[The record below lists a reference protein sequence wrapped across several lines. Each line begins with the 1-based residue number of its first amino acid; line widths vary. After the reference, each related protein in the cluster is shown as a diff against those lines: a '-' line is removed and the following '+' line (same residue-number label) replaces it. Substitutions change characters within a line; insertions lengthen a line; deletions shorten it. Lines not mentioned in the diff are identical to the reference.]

1 MTISDKMDIIN
12 DINRQIILTEQVLV
26 NLKKMR
32 NEAIELHKSKCKHLE
47 YMCEHNGDM
56 HQSGYYYNCMNCS
69 YYTDTK
75 PATGKITYR

>member
-1 MTISDKMDIIN
+1 MDVIK

-32 NEAIELHKSKCKHLE
+32 DEAIAVHESKCEHLE
-47 YMCEHNGDM
+47 YICEHNGDM

-69 YYTDTK
+69 HYTDTK